1 MELARRRAPSR
12 GSAVSEGG
20 GGVKAPPTACIAR
33 GPDGTKG
40 FVLRRTKRDDGEVL
54 HREKAREG
62 EEDLR
67 GFLRPDLAEGEEDLR
82 GFLRPG
88 LVGASLVAL
97 FAVSFPWLGAAAL
110 VFFLLDSIGHLK
122 PEATHSVAA
131 VLELAGGLVL
141 GLWVAD
147 WGLVTLFAA
156 SRLVCVGCVGGVLP
170 ACAIFL
176 AIVAGEY
183 LSRRLHRVEVTPVLG
198 VEEEE
203 DEEEKEEQT
212 DVSSGTRA
220 CPTGAKA
227 VPSSAAAAE
236 AGRLRRRA
244 SARLQYK
251 VFDPG
256 RGR

>member
-12 GSAVSEGG
+12 GSAVPEGG

-54 HREKAREG
+54 HRKSCTGKARDG
-62 EEDLR
+62 EEDL
-67 GFLRPDLAEGEEDLR
+67 GFLRPDLVL
-82 GFLRPG
+82 G
-88 LVGASLVAL
+88 LVGTSLVAL

-183 LSRRLHRVEVTPVLG
+183 LSRRLHRAEVTPVLG
-198 VEEEE
+198 VEEEG

-227 VPSSAAAAE
+227 APSSAAAAE

-256 RGR
+256 RDR

>member
-1 MELARRRAPSR
+1 M
-12 GSAVSEGG
+12 
-20 GGVKAPPTACIAR
+20 
-33 GPDGTKG
+33 
-40 FVLRRTKRDDGEVL
+40 
-54 HREKAREG
+54 
-62 EEDLR
+62 
-67 GFLRPDLAEGEEDLR
+67 
-82 GFLRPG
+82 
-88 LVGASLVAL
+88 
-97 FAVSFPWLGAAAL
+97 
-110 VFFLLDSIGHLK
+110 FFLLDSIGHLK

-131 VLELAGGLVL
+131 VLELAGDLVL

-183 LSRRLHRVEVTPVLG
+183 LSRRLHRAEVKPVLG
-198 VEEEE
+198 VEEEG
-203 DEEEKEEQT
+203 DEEEKEET
-212 DVSSGTRA
+212 DVSSGTRDYPDA

-227 VPSSAAAAE
+227 APSSVAAAE

-256 RGR
+256 RDR

>member
-1 MELARRRAPSR
+1 M
-12 GSAVSEGG
+12 
-20 GGVKAPPTACIAR
+20 
-33 GPDGTKG
+33 
-40 FVLRRTKRDDGEVL
+40 L

-67 GFLRPDLAEGEEDLR
+67 GSLRPDLAEGEEDLR
-82 GFLRPG
+82 GLLRPG

-122 PEATHSVAA
+122 PEATHSAAA

-156 SRLVCVGCVGGVLP
+156 SRLVCVGCVGGVLL

-183 LSRRLHRVEVTPVLG
+183 LSRRLHRAEVIPVLG
-198 VEEEE
+198 VEESICEMHAQ
-203 DEEEKEEQT
+203 QT
-212 DVSSGTRA
+212 
-220 CPTGAKA
+220 
-227 VPSSAAAAE
+227 VPLTVYIKKLYLSTKMSKYSCDSYWS
-236 AGRLRRRA
+236 RYSRI
-244 SARLQYK
+244 
-251 VFDPG
+251 P
-256 RGR
+256 